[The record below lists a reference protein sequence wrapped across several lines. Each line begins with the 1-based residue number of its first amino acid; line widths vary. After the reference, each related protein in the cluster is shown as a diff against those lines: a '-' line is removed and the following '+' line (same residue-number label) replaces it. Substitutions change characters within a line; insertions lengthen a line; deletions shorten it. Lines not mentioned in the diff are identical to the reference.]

1 MTPYLRVCVGGV
13 TFSGVIVGT
22 SWSHLLV
29 RPLARPL
36 IRLGVTPNQIT
47 ALHLIVGLITVAAIA
62 WGTPAAEIGAGF
74 GWLFACLLD
83 RLDGEVARIGDMC
96 TPAGHKFDCFVDT
109 TLSSLYFLGLGVGL
123 RDAPQPFGWI
133 AVACGVIACAS
144 QLTLSQVAEDF
155 DSQSDDGKILASRWG
170 FDADDA
176 NVFRNTLRMLD
187 WIRIDAIQLAILTP
201 LPGTVLYESMEPRI
215 IDRNWEHYDFRHAV
229 FEPRH
234 MSATDLQAGADWII
248 RRFYSP
254 WRILRRVPRWAA
266 VPGGLRHCLY
276 ILALNLAY
284 YGRVRRFHIE
294 GQDPAKPATG
304 ATHRAGKKSL
314 RAA

>member
-176 NVFRNTLRMLD
+176 LYLLGPLLWLPFN
-187 WIRIDAIQLAILTP
+187 IRLGA
-201 LPGTVLYESMEPRI
+201 TVLAALGTGG
-215 IDRNWEHYDFRHAV
+215 FLLL
-229 FEPRH
+229 F
-234 MSATDLQAGADWII
+234 
-248 RRFYSP
+248 
-254 WRILRRVPRWAA
+254 LRRLAGLKRKLAA
-266 VPGGLRHCLY
+266 DA
-276 ILALNLAY
+276 LA
-284 YGRVRRFHIE
+284 R
-294 GQDPAKPATG
+294 PAE
-304 ATHRAGKKSL
+304 
-314 RAA
+314 